1 MAKRKTATLKK
12 GKSKNKHQIIKTDK
26 KIQNVIIV
34 LGVFVLLVSCL
45 SFVYIINMN
54 IKINEILND
63 SKKEFVLESITPHYL
78 FLGDSITEQY
88 DLEKYFENY
97 SVVNS
102 GIGGNLTDDI
112 LNDLKDRVYKYNP
125 STIFL
130 MIGTNDVNQNKSA
143 KYIYDN
149 IEKIVEQIQIHLPKT
164 RIMVL
169 SILPSAETW
178 NLDDSNNKRIE
189 INNMLKK
196 RYHKNRT
203 QYIDL
208 YSILKEKKS
217 NKINGDYTT
226 DGLHLNEIGYELISE
241 KLKEYMIPNN

>member
-12 GKSKNKHQIIKTDK
+12 GKSKNKHQTIKTDK

-125 STIFL
+125 STIFFEF
-130 MIGTNDVNQNKSA
+130 SA
-143 KYIYDN
+143 
-149 IEKIVEQIQIHLPKT
+149 T
-164 RIMVL
+164 C
-169 SILPSAETW
+169 
-178 NLDDSNNKRIE
+178 
-189 INNMLKK
+189 LKV
-196 RYHKNRT
+196 
-203 QYIDL
+203 
-208 YSILKEKKS
+208 SS
-217 NKINGDYTT
+217 
-226 DGLHLNEIGYELISE
+226 
-241 KLKEYMIPNN
+241 P